1 MYSYD
6 IPKGKEADFAFARA
20 ENVNAS
26 FKDLAEVC
34 GNIRSRNANWAVDLL
49 EKAEK
54 GEIPLRFRGHNKR
67 MAHRRELG
75 GRKGRWP
82 KKCSRIVL
90 KVLKSA
96 LANAQAK
103 GLSEELVV
111 EHACANKKNSYPRLA
126 AKGRRSAQRFET
138 ARVEIVLKEKEGAKR
153 PAIKPRAEVKK
164 PEVKASA
171 EKPKEA
177 AKPEVKAPAPEVKK
191 APEAPKA
198 EKPAEAKA
206 PEAPKKVPK
215 AEVKG
220 EEPAE
225 RQEPGALEPKDS
237 EAVLL
242 ERERLKATEAGKEE
256 EEKKDAKKG
265 KAQKPVRAPKPRE
278 RPKRRDP
285 PKKM

>member
-103 GLSEELVV
+103 GLSEELVI

-153 PAIKPRAEVKK
+153 PAIKPKVEVKKAPEPKPEAKAPVEKPKEAPK
-164 PEVKASA
+164 PEVKEAPKA

-177 AKPEVKAPAPEVKK
+177 AKPEVKAPAPEVPK
-191 APEAPKA
+191 EAPKPEEKKV
-198 EKPAEAKA
+198 EKPAEA
-206 PEAPKKVPK
+206 E
-215 AEVKG
+215 
-220 EEPAE
+220 
-225 RQEPGALEPKDS
+225 
-237 EAVLL
+237 
-242 ERERLKATEAGKEE
+242 KEE

-265 KAQKPVRAPKPRE
+265 KATKPVRAPKPRE
-278 RPKRRDP
+278 KPKRRDP

>member
-34 GNIRSRNANWAVDLL
+34 GNIRNRNANWAIELL

-54 GEIPLRFRGHNKR
+54 GEIPLRFRGHNKG

-126 AKGRRSAQRFET
+126 AKGRRSWHRFET

-153 PAIKPRAEVKK
+153 PAIKPTASKAGRLEPEGRLKAEVTK
-164 PEVKASA
+164 PEKPKAEEKKA
-171 EKPKEA
+171 PEPKVEAKAPEEKPKEA
-177 AKPEVKAPAPEVKK
+177 PKPEAKPEVPEEAPKAEAKPEVK
-191 APEAPKA
+191 
-198 EKPAEAKA
+198 
-206 PEAPKKVPK
+206 
-215 AEVKG
+215 
-220 EEPAE
+220 EE
-225 RQEPGALEPKDS
+225 
-237 EAVLL
+237 
-242 ERERLKATEAGKEE
+242 KATEAEKEE

-265 KAQKPVRAPKPRE
+265 KATKPVREPKPKE
-278 RPKRRDP
+278 KPKRRDP